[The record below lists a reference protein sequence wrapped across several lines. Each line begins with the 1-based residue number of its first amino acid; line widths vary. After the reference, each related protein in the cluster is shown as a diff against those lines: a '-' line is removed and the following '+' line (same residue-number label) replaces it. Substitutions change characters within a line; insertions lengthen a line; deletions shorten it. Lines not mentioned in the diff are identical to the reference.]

1 MLSAAGFTGLIP
13 IHQVAPEVEGYLSNF
28 ACGRKDLD
36 DFLFDSARDQ
46 HEDHLSFT
54 STLFHEDFDGLVGY
68 ITLTNDSV
76 GMEMSEVGELGL
88 RNHVDL
94 KFYPAIKICRL
105 GIHQE
110 LQGLGVGQKLI
121 QLALGE
127 ILLTQ
132 SITAARLLITDA
144 VNDLRVIEF
153 YEKCGFLESYWA
165 TNQRKKYRG
174 TSVSATIKMI
184 RDIYA

>member
-1 MLSAAGFTGLIP
+1 MLSAGGFTGLIS
-13 IHQVAPEVEGYLSNF
+13 INQVALEIESFLTNF

-36 DFLFDSARDQ
+36 DFLFDCARDQ
-46 HEDHLSFT
+46 HEDHLSHT
-54 STLFHEDFDGLVGY
+54 STLFHEDFKGLVGY

-105 GIHQE
+105 GIHQD
-110 LQGLGVGQKLI
+110 LQGLGIGQKLI
-121 QLALGE
+121 DLALGE
-127 ILLTQ
+127 ILLAQ
-132 SITAARLLITDA
+132 SITASRLLITDA
-144 VNDLRVIEF
+144 VNDPQVIRF

-165 TNQRKKYRG
+165 TNQRKKNRG
-174 TSVSATIKMI
+174 TSVPATIKMI